1 MSDLGGKSFLELR
14 AEVLP
19 FIPNSRD
26 KLTIEHISKVYCSS
40 KQNVRKGAMLV
51 SNGSVRGLKIGP
63 RKGRTS
69 TVVAF
74 VEAEK
79 TNGRFYKV
87 SMTLSGSPLKWET
100 ACVCSAANHER
111 PCKHLCALCFA
122 LIALRDHH
130 ELTTP
135 PKLFRRKG
143 ISRYIDLEDPNE
155 KDSLFFKEAGLGLT
169 WPLILSDMFNEVADH
184 FVTIG
189 GHKRKMQALV
199 APQARKKKPKKVY
212 CYCRKP
218 DDKKQPM
225 VECSGKTPAC
235 LGGWYH
241 IACLE
246 RKEKRTLPRTARGG
260 VDGDVLCKLCAVMK
274 DQL

>member
-1 MSDLGGKSFLELR
+1 MEDEGAPSFLQLR

-19 FIPNSRD
+19 FIPKSRGR
-26 KLTIEHISKVYCSS
+26 LTIEHIRTIYCTS
-40 KQNVRKGAMLV
+40 KQNVRKGAMLA
-51 SNGSVRGLKIGP
+51 SNGSVRGLKMD
-63 RKGRTS
+63 RRTGRTS
-69 TVVAF
+69 TIVAF

-87 SMTLSGSPLKWET
+87 SMKLSGAPITWET

-111 PCKHLCALCFA
+111 PCKHRCALCFA

-135 PKLFRRKG
+135 PKFFRRKG

-155 KDSLFFKEAGLGLT
+155 KDSLFYKEARLGLT
-169 WPLILSDMFNEVADH
+169 WQANLSKLFKPVPEQ
-184 FVTIG
+184 FITSG
-189 GHKRKMQALV
+189 GHKRKMQTVV
-199 APQARKKKPKKVY
+199 APQRRKKKPKKLY

-218 DDKKQPM
+218 YEQQQPM
-225 VECSGKTPAC
+225 VECSGNTDAC

-241 IACLE
+241 IACI
-246 RKEKRTLPRTARGG
+246 EK
-260 VDGDVLCKLCAVMK
+260 
-274 DQL
+274 